1 MGAAVPVRIWQLMR
15 KDRMQQEKGRIEGIR
30 EHICFQA
37 VWFLVLSV
45 MEYITLEAFL
55 GGDIATIG
63 FVYGAKNVS
72 ILLGVN
78 LILVSLFHRLRPA
91 LLISEAAVFVLGAA
105 NYFVDSFRGYGIVY
119 MDFFAVKT
127 AANVAGDYS
136 YAPDVRF
143 FLGAVSGLS
152 GIVLCFLAPGK
163 KKKIWNLRSAAG
175 SILGIA
181 LGAGFF
187 LWINFGYGF
196 WSDVSNL
203 TWDHSIGISK
213 YGYLLYVMANAGEAG
228 VEMPE
233 GYSVERVD
241 GILSR
246 YRDADKRNSV
256 LASHAGDARS
266 PNLIMIMNE
275 SFSDL
280 GVLGQIETDRPYL
293 DFYDSLEKNTIK
305 GYANSSVYGGYT
317 ANSEFEFLTG
327 CSKAFLP
334 GNPYLQY
341 LDDYIPS
348 LISNIKEQDRY
359 ERGTAMHPY
368 RPSGYNRNRVYPL
381 LHFDEFLNINDC
393 SKKGTVRKYISDAS
407 DYEWIEELYEKKK
420 AGTSLCLFNVTMQ
433 NHSPYD
439 DASYTFREP
448 VKITN
453 HALQFDAEQFL
464 SLMKLSDDALR
475 GLVGYFQKV
484 EEPTLIVLF
493 GDHQPHLSDY
503 FYHKVMGKVPD
514 ELSGEQAMRRYQ
526 VPFLIWANYDIREA
540 QIDCISINYLST
552 LMMET
557 AGLELTDFQRF
568 LLDMYQYI
576 PSVSANGYYDAHGRL
591 HEWKDR
597 DSESGRWL
605 EEYEMIQYNYLF
617 DKENRLDE
625 HFKISERP

>member
-1 MGAAVPVRIWQLMR
+1 
-15 KDRMQQEKGRIEGIR
+15 MQQDKGRVEGIR

-55 GGDIATIG
+55 GGNLATIG
-63 FVYGAKNVS
+63 FVYGMKNVS
-72 ILLGVN
+72 LLLGVN
-78 LILVSLFHRLRPA
+78 LLLVSLFHRLRPA
-91 LLISEAAVFVLGAA
+91 LLVSGLAVFVLGTA

-136 YAPDVRF
+136 YALDTHF
-143 FLGAVSGLS
+143 FLGVLSGLS

-163 KKKIWNLRSAAG
+163 KKNVWNLRSAAG

-181 LGAGFF
+181 IGAGFF

-196 WSDVSNL
+196 WDGISNL

-213 YGYLLYVMANAGEAG
+213 YGYLLYVTANAGEAS
-228 VEMPE
+228 VEMPK

-241 GILSR
+241 EILSR

-256 LASHAGDARS
+256 LSSHAGIAKS
-266 PNLIMIMNE
+266 PNLIMVMNE

-280 GVLGQIETDRPYL
+280 GVLGSIETDRPYL
-293 DFYDSLEKNTIK
+293 DFYNSLEKNTIK
-305 GYANSSVYGGYT
+305 GYVHSSVYGGYT

-327 CSKAFLP
+327 CSKAFMP

-348 LISNIKEQDRY
+348 LISNIKAQDRY
-359 ERGTAMHPY
+359 ETGIAMHPY
-368 RPSGYNRNRVYPL
+368 NPSGYNRNRVYPL
-381 LHFDEFLNINDC
+381 LHFDDFLSIDDC
-393 SKKGTVRKYISDAS
+393 GNRGKVRKYISDAS

-420 AGTSLCLFNVTMQ
+420 EGTSLCLFNVTMQ

-439 DASYTFREP
+439 DAAYAFEEP
-448 VKITN
+448 VKIKN
-453 HALQFDAEQFL
+453 HDLQFDAEQYL

-475 GLVGYFQKV
+475 DFIGYFQQV

-503 FYHKVMGKVPD
+503 FYHKVMGETPD
-514 ELSGEQAMRRYQ
+514 ELTGEQAMKRYQ

-540 QIDCISINYLST
+540 EIDCISINYLST
-552 LMMET
+552 LMTET
-557 AGLELTDFQRF
+557 AGLELTDYQRF
-568 LLDMYQYI
+568 LLDMYQHV
-576 PSVSANGYYDAHGRL
+576 PSVSANGYYDAHGL
-591 HEWKDR
+591 FHQWTDR
-597 DSESGRWL
+597 DSESGKWL
-605 EEYEMIQYNYLF
+605 EEYEMVQYNYLF
-617 DKENRLDE
+617 DKENRLE
-625 HFKISERP
+625 EYFEISGKP